1 MYIMKVKVEL
11 VLSALLVLLVLFRP
25 VFLSDLTG
33 SVLGKLLLAGG
44 VVYVAKMYGRNAGI
58 LSALVAVLLMHIQV
72 EGFAPEDVMEKVG
85 ELMGEEDKEE
95 DEDDKEESDEDKEED
110 AEDKEERPSVEEAEK
125 EAEPA
130 TEAAPKDDTEE
141 LVEGFTNPGA
151 NVVDLSTRMER
162 MAYVDSYK
170 LHRTDCPY

>member
-72 EGFAPEDVMEKVG
+72 EGFSHEDVMEKVG
-85 ELMGEEDKEE
+85 EIMGDEEEPKKEK
-95 DEDDKEESDEDKEED
+95 DSDE
-110 AEDKEERPSVEEAEK
+110 EERS
-125 EAEPA
+125 
-130 TEAAPKDDTEE
+130 
-141 LVEGFTNPGA
+141 F
-151 NVVDLSTRMER
+151 
-162 MAYVDSYK
+162 
-170 LHRTDCPY
+170 